1 MNVDILVKTLK
12 SSASVI
18 FNKVFDLVKNSWLN
32 FKESIARVS
41 SDSVEWVGV
50 LALHGAT
57 VPTLLGLMTG
67 ITDTTPPIDIVLI
80 LWAALTMF
88 FIKAVIKKD
97 LLNILTIGL
106 GFIGQATVMALIFFK

>member
-1 MNVDILVKTLK
+1 MNVDTLK
-12 SSASVI
+12 TYNII
-18 FNKVFDLVKNSWLN
+18 FNKIESFTKDSWLK

-41 SDSVEWVGV
+41 SDSVEWVGI
-50 LALHGAT
+50 LALHSAT
-57 VPTLLGLMTG
+57 IPALLGLMTG
-67 ITDTTPPIDIVLI
+67 ITDNTPPIDIVLI

>member
-1 MNVDILVKTLK
+1 MNIDVKQTLK
-12 SSASVI
+12 NSANFI
-18 FNKVFDLVKNSWLN
+18 FNKVFDLTKNFWLN

-41 SDSVEWVGV
+41 SDSVEWIGI
-50 LALHGAT
+50 LALHSAT